1 MMRVSIIERAL
12 NKCFLMLAKMD
23 DMEMYNLYYMYEIA
37 SYTCKWLSLLIFM
50 LGGDTELFPQW
61 DKANIFTCASFFIWL
76 KLTRTRSSFMLSPYH
91 HGDVSFLTQSQPR
104 QQLLSHL
111 NCQSRKEVRPKRGTE
126 QHINPMGS
134 YSLCAILELYG
145 ASSSP
150 FLLLSYYCCLRLR
163 RRLCS

>member
-1 MMRVSIIERAL
+1 MQMA
-12 NKCFLMLAKMD
+12 
-23 DMEMYNLYYMYEIA
+23 
-37 SYTCKWLSLLIFM
+37 IFTYIYVRR
-50 LGGDTELFPQW
+50 GHRTVPQW

-163 RRLCS
+163 RRLCSWPNKVGFPQKPPRSFLL

>member
-1 MMRVSIIERAL
+1 MQMA
-12 NKCFLMLAKMD
+12 
-23 DMEMYNLYYMYEIA
+23 
-37 SYTCKWLSLLIFM
+37 IFTYIYVRR
-50 LGGDTELFPQW
+50 GHRTVPQW